1 MNILVTG
8 ANGFIGEAL
17 ISSLLQTL
25 HKPIAC
31 VRQSVKPTL
40 DCEYRFI
47 DKLDATTDWQDVLKD
62 IDAIIHCAAILP
74 TNKNNLSGI
83 DKAQEVNEAA
93 TINLAQYAIQRGVKH
108 FVFLSSMSVYGLNT
122 GHITASTP
130 LNPNTPYGQSKTKA
144 EDALKALNSEEF
156 TVTII
161 RPPMVYGANCKGNFK
176 TLYKIANVAP
186 IFPKVNNTR
195 SAIFID
201 NLSEFIKIVIDNKI
215 EGTLFPQNKV
225 YLNTSETVSLLAK
238 VSSKKIH
245 LSKLAGFGVNLF
257 MFSPTIQKAFGSL
270 TYDPSLPGGPENLE
284 YNLVSFKDSV
294 KKSAHFS
301 KAETGAKSRLIWQ
314 RPLDIAFSAAGLI
327 ATSPLLIGTTIIGY
341 FDTGSPLFIQER
353 VGKDKKPFKLVKFRT
368 MSLDTASVASH
379 LADNNSITKL
389 GRILRKT
396 KLDELPQ
403 LVNVLKGEMSLVGP
417 RPNLYNQHELIEARN
432 SQGVYDV
439 LPGITGLAQLSG
451 IDMSTPELLAE
462 TDKEMIDNLTL
473 QNYFSYIIRT
483 ALGKGSGD
491 AVKTTPKITESTEQ
505 S

>member
-8 ANGFIGEAL
+8 ANGFIGQAL
-17 ISSLLQTL
+17 VKNLLQTK
-25 HKPIAC
+25 HNVIAC

-47 DKLDATTDWQDVLKD
+47 DKLDSKTDWQDALKG
-62 IDAIIHCAAILP
+62 IDVVIHCAAIMP
-74 TNKNNLSGI
+74 TRNNNLSDV
-83 DKAQEVNEAA
+83 DKAKEVNEAA
-93 TINLAQYAIQRGVKH
+93 TMNLAQYAMQQGIKH
-108 FVFLSSMSVYGLNT
+108 FIFLSTMSVYGLTT

-130 LNPNTPYGQSKTKA
+130 LNPNTPYGQSKAKA
-144 EDALKALNSEEF
+144 EDALRALSSENF
-156 TVTII
+156 VVTII
-161 RPPMVYGANCKGNFK
+161 RPPMVYGPNCKGNFK

-186 IFPKVNNTR
+186 IFPKVNNKR

-201 NLSEFIKIVIDNKI
+201 SLSAFIKIVIDQKI
-215 EGTLFPQNKV
+215 EGILFPQNSE
-225 YLNTSETVSLLAK
+225 YLNTSEAVSLLAQASSNK
-238 VSSKKIH
+238 VYI
-245 LSKLAGFGVNLF
+245 SKLAGFGVNLLKS
-257 MFSPTIQKAFGSL
+257 SPIIQKAFGSL
-270 TYDPSLPGGPENLE
+270 TYDPNLPGGPNDLE
-284 YNLVSFKDSV
+284 YNIVSLQESV
-294 KKSAHFS
+294 KQSAYFS
-301 KAETGAKSRLIWQ
+301 EDVSGSKNRLTWQ
-314 RPLDIAFSAAGLI
+314 RPLDIAFSSAGLV

-379 LADNNSITKL
+379 LADNSSITKL

-417 RPNLYNQHELIEARN
+417 RPNLYNQEDLIEARSN
-432 SQGVYDV
+432 QGVYDV
-439 LPGITGLAQLSG
+439 LPGITGLAQISG

-462 TDKEMIDNLTL
+462 TDREMIDNLTL
-473 QNYFSYIIRT
+473 RKYFSYIIRT

-491 AVKTTPKITESTEQ
+491 AVK
-505 S
+505 